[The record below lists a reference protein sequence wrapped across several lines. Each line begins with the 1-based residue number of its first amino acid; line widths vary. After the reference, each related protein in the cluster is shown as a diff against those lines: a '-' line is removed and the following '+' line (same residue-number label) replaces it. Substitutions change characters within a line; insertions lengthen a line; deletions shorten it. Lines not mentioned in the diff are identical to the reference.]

1 MSRRELSAALATL
14 FPVVVVSSDG
24 VVKEASDQA
33 AQLLTAATD
42 RIVPGT
48 RFAEFFDD
56 ETAHC
61 IALYLGLVTELP
73 DGRGCAYEVPLHFHQ
88 GVRTIHVD
96 ALKSLGSQDIELN
109 LSDVTNLRPVQ
120 RSELDSRTGLPG
132 RLALDKALKA
142 LAPPDLGCAVLVAVR
157 SLKAITLS
165 FGVDATSQVLMKVAS
180 CLLGAFP
187 TMASLIARTGPEELA
202 VILPN
207 LRTESVSARLE
218 LVQENL
224 NSLGPIGSL
233 EGLDPQRLQI
243 ARRFGLDRPISV
255 AAGIAE
261 TDGTV
266 SPEELLRHAREALD
280 RAASPP
286 AGSGGVGDSD
296 EAVRLRRR
304 EEELLA
310 ARAELDRAEREAR
323 TDALTGLPNRRAY
336 NERLIL
342 VERLGKAG
350 AHNAVIFYDA
360 DDFHALNRE
369 RGDAVG
375 DEVLRQLAG
384 IFSETCRAT
393 DTVFRKGGEE
403 FVVLLSHST
412 IQEALDVAERT
423 RQAVE
428 SAAIASGTP
437 NKVVTI
443 SAGVACYHPE
453 LYKDMTE
460 VVEKA
465 ADAMREAKDAG
476 RNRVR
481 CRAPCARDSDVQTIN
496 ETIHTGWATT
506 IPLGQ

>member
-1 MSRRELSAALATL
+1 MTRRELSAALATL

-42 RIVPGT
+42 PIVPGT
-48 RFAEFFDD
+48 RFTEFFDD
-56 ETAHC
+56 ETARC

-73 DGRGCAYEVPLHFHQ
+73 DGRGCAYEVPLHCYQ
-88 GVRTIHVD
+88 GVRTIHMD
-96 ALKSLGSQDIELN
+96 ALKCLGSQDIELN
-109 LSDVTNLRPVQ
+109 LSDVTNLRSLQ
-120 RSELDSRTGLPG
+120 RSELDCRTGLPG

-142 LAPPDLGCAVLVAVR
+142 LAFPHLGCAVLVAVR
-157 SLKAITLS
+157 SLKAITVT
-165 FGVDATSQVLMKVAS
+165 FGVDAESQALMKVAS

-187 TMASLIARTGPEELA
+187 TMASAIVRTGTDELA

-207 LRTESVSARLE
+207 LRTATVSARLE

-233 EGLDPQRLQI
+233 EGLDPRGLQI
-243 ARRFGLDRPISV
+243 ARRLSLDGPITV

-266 SPEELLRHAREALD
+266 SPEELIRHAGEAL
-280 RAASPP
+280 ASEAWQPHR
-286 AGSGGVGDSD
+286 SGEVGDSD
-296 EAVRLRRR
+296 DAVRLRRR

-310 ARAELDRAEREAR
+310 ARAERDRAEREAR

-336 NERLIL
+336 NERLTL

-350 AHNAVIFYDA
+350 VHNAVIFYDA

-369 RGDAVG
+369 RGDAIG
-375 DEVLRQLAG
+375 DEVLHQLAR
-384 IFSETCRAT
+384 IFSETCRTT

-412 IQEALDVAERT
+412 IHEAIDVAERT

-443 SAGVACYHPE
+443 SAGVACYHPD
-453 LYKDMTE
+453 LHKDMTE

-481 CRAPCARDSDVQTIN
+481 LRAPCLHDSDAQTAN
-496 ETIHTGWATT
+496 KTIRGWATT
-506 IPLGQ
+506 IPLRQ